1 MPIIQIIEKL
11 SHNNFP
17 SKEAFAEEVAEAL
30 LQECPVLK
38 DLNTSSLRKIVF
50 TILDYNRMAEGC
62 GNPYRMLQASGCD
75 GIGSSLT
82 LGLGGRKI
90 SLTASGEYLLKVCPK
105 CTLTAS
111 IGDPVCPNCNHI
123 YHGYETEEKAVTAAL
138 AAYTCMEDLA
148 GAETLT
154 DKARITAANK
164 VVVDDAVEGFVVTE
178 GDVDKQMK
186 NVHKYMPTR

>member
-11 SHNNFP
+11 SRNNFP

-30 LQECPVLK
+30 LQECPVLQE
-38 DLNTSSLRKIVF
+38 LNTSSLRKIVF
-50 TILDYNRMAEGC
+50 TILDYNRQGEGQ
-62 GNPYRMLQASGCD
+62 GNPYRMLQASGS
-75 GIGSSLT
+75 GINSSIT

-90 SLTASGEYLLKVCPK
+90 SLTASGDYLLKVCPK

-111 IGDPVCPNCNHI
+111 IGDPVCPNCNYI
-123 YHGYETEEKAVTAAL
+123 YHGCETEEKAITAAL

-148 GAETLT
+148 DA
-154 DKARITAANK
+154 AQVTAASA
-164 VVVDDAVEGFVVTE
+164 VVLDDAVEGFVVTE

-186 NVHKYMPTR
+186 NIHKYIPKH